1 MVKLIQQIHLQV
13 KRLPVQLGIVVLL
26 LLNVCHHAYAFSHDY
41 RGDEISSIHL
51 KFKDREYLI
60 RYTSSNSL
68 CRSYSRNEGRWK
80 SEEIYTSTGDECLMR
95 IAESFSSETDVQNQ
109 QEIKKLLF
117 GLIIRLFVFVSLSWV
132 FRLVSSVFVND
143 F

>member
-1 MVKLIQQIHLQV
+1 MLKIQQLHLQL
-13 KRLPVQLGIVVLL
+13 KRLPVHLGIAVLL
-26 LLNVCHHAYAFSHDY
+26 VLNVCHHVHAFSHDY
-41 RGDEISSIHL
+41 GRDDISSISIN
-51 KFKDREYLI
+51 FTNRSYLI
-60 RYTSSNSL
+60 RYNSSNSL
-68 CRSYSRNEGRWK
+68 CRSYLRNEGRWS
-80 SEEIYTSTGDECLMR
+80 SEEIYTSTADECLMR

-143 F
+143 L